1 MRSEEGT
8 VLPLVGG
15 LAIVAFI
22 VLGLVTDVALLHGTY
37 RRTALGA
44 DAAAEAGAA
53 MLDPIAA
60 HDGRVAISPTDA
72 EAEARRVIE
81 VSHLDLDLVGVEV
94 SGDQL
99 CIDVATTHR
108 TVMLATLGLR
118 EVPVEV
124 RSCAHAAVG

>member
-15 LAIVAFI
+15 LALVAFI

-60 HDGRVAISPTDA
+60 HGGRVAISPPDA

-81 VSHLDLDLVGVEV
+81 VSDLDLHLVDVDV
-94 SGDQL
+94 SGDEL
-99 CIDVATTHR
+99 CIDVAATHR
-108 TVMLATLGLR
+108 TFMLATLGLR
-118 EVPVEV
+118 EVPIDV